1 MLTDEPGRPRE
12 GVVSAEDNDVQL
24 GLELWSAL
32 LLGLKPRSGLLL
44 SLDSANSS
52 VDLLTAL
59 SFFPPIPT
67 AIVSSECLE
76 AVVEG
81 RLLLCS

>member
-24 GLELWSAL
+24 GLELRSAL

-81 RLLLCS
+81 MLLLCS

>member
-24 GLELWSAL
+24 GLELRSAL

-76 AVVEG
+76 TVVEG